1 MAYGHAERNLALIR
15 QLEAET
21 EDLLGTL
28 KELDPEQSAWWQD
41 HHSPGQDTVSS
52 RPGRRYPLILN
63 APAAGLAVKY
73 AAPEEPGKRVI
84 ARRSKLA
91 FSGSAEQLADT
102 RDDLVAVKLD
112 VGHELF
118 VR

>member
-28 KELDPEQSAWWQD
+28 KEPDPEQSA
-41 HHSPGQDTVSS
+41 
-52 RPGRRYPLILN
+52 
-63 APAAGLAVKY
+63 
-73 AAPEEPGKRVI
+73 
-84 ARRSKLA
+84 
-91 FSGSAEQLADT
+91 AEQLADT

-112 VGHELF
+112 IGHELF
-118 VR
+118 VG

>member
-41 HHSPGQDTVSS
+41 HHPSGRDTVSS
-52 RPGRRYPLILN
+52 RPRRRPRRGRPWPHSHMRRLLGIG
-63 APAAGLAVKY
+63 AGLR
-73 AAPEEPGKRVI
+73 PTPP
-84 ARRSKLA
+84 LA
-91 FSGSAEQLADT
+91 TPIRTST
-102 RDDLVAVKLD
+102 T
-112 VGHELF
+112 
-118 VR
+118 